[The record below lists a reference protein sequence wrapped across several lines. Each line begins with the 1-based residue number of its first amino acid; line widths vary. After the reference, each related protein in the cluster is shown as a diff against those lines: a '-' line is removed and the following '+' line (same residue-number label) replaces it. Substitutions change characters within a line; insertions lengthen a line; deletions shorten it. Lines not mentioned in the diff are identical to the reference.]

1 MVDSESAPCIAYQL
15 SYSTLLLILMTEEL
29 FSDPVV

>member
-1 MVDSESAPCIAYQL
+1 MVDSESASFIVYQL
-15 SYSTLLLILMTEEL
+15 SYFTLLLILMIEAL